1 MTVFGEDLQTTGLSA
16 YKSAVNFTKLKNLKI
31 DYSGLDSYL
40 PDRRYKSSLLS

>member
-31 DYSGLDSYL
+31 DYSGLETVVRDL
-40 PDRRYKSSLLS
+40 